1 MAQASDAHDDRMAR
15 FGGGQG
21 SVPDDV
27 TGVLEIAGWLKE
39 SFELGPEW
47 PGGRS

>member
-1 MAQASDAHDDRMAR
+1 MPMTTGWPA
-15 FGGGQG
+15 FGGRQDG
-21 SVPDDV
+21 VPDDV

-47 PGGRS
+47 LGGGS

>member
-1 MAQASDAHDDRMAR
+1 MTIGWL
-15 FGGGQG
+15 GGRQHG
-21 SVPDDV
+21 VPDDV

-47 PGGRS
+47 LGGGS